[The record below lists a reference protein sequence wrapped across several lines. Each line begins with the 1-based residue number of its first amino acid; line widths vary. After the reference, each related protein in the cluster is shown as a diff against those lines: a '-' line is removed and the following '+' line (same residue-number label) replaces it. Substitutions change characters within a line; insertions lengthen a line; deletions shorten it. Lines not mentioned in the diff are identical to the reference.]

1 MTSSVNFSN
10 HQWLVNSLDANKNGK
25 MDELKAAD
33 HIRRAVD
40 TDKDGNISQQE
51 LVSALKQDQVEIR
64 QGSIE
69 QSRGFNIHVNGLET
83 LKNVRSTA
91 SQGISNTHIFT
102 PTLYSDDTSR
112 DRYHKL
118 KESNRSYDASI
129 QSMESSLRSIRDMT
143 EGKTDATSRALNI
156 QAKTTLRSTQWSTWS
171 ARLQQNM
178 SQTRDWFVDYTP
190 GQRPTSPSRPSNG
203 GTYGNDPFNGGGSS
217 NDPYGKDPFSGGGNN
232 VSSDPYGKDPFNSA
246 PTDNNQ
252 PIIPNDPYLD
262 RLDPFLREQEQILTN
277 LKTSYEV
284 MNNALK
290 AIKEQTNDLPD
301 LPATVR
307 ATDSNISRAFANI
320 GAIENSGKTPQQ
332 VGQNI
337 RQEADATEAKATGRT
352 GPYAGIGAGVG
363 LVAGAAIGYFAGG
376 RTAKSAL
383 MGAGIG
389 AAASGGIGALVGN
402 GIDSGYKNEASSL
415 RSLAGRVESY
425 NPGADKKTLA
435 DTNLGFYNK
444 LFEARDAHDL
454 DRARVVNND
463 LKGVAGTASNIA
475 QRSGEIA
482 DAHRKY

>member
-10 HQWLVNSLDANKNGK
+10 HQWLVNSFDSNKNGT

-33 HIRRAVD
+33 HIKQSID
-40 TDKDGNISQQE
+40 TDKNGSISKQE
-51 LVSALKQDQVEIR
+51 LVSALQQDKVEIR
-64 QGSIE
+64 QGTIE
-69 QSRGFNIHVNGLET
+69 QSRGFNIHVEGLET
-83 LKNVRSTA
+83 LKSVRATA
-91 SQGISNTHIFT
+91 NQGISNTHVFT

-118 KESNRSYDASI
+118 KESNRSYDSAI
-129 QSMESSLRSIRDMT
+129 NSMESSLRSIRDMT
-143 EGKTDATSRALNI
+143 AGKTDATSRALHI
-156 QAKTTLRSTQWSTWS
+156 QAKTTLNSTQWNTWS

-178 SQTRDWFVDYTP
+178 SRTRDWFNDYTP
-190 GQRPTSPSRPSNG
+190 GQRPASPSSPSRPVNSG
-203 GTYGNDPFNGGGSS
+203 
-217 NDPYGKDPFSGGGNN
+217 DPYGKDPFSNGGGNQ
-232 VSSDPYGKDPFNSA
+232 VSDSPYGKDPFNST
-246 PTDNNQ
+246 PGDNSQ
-252 PIIPNDPYLD
+252 PIIPDDPYLD
-262 RLDPFLREQEQILTN
+262 RLDPYLREQEQILTN

-301 LPATVR
+301 LQASVQ
-307 ATDSNISRAFANI
+307 ATDRNISKAFANL

-332 VGQNI
+332 VSQNI
-337 RQEADATEAKATGRT
+337 RKEADATDAKATGRT

-376 RTAKSAL
+376 RTTKSAL

-402 GIDSGYKNEASSL
+402 GIDAGYKSEATSL
-415 RSLAGRVESY
+415 RSLAGRVETY
-425 NPGADKKTLA
+425 NPESDKQSLSQ
-435 DTNLGFYNK
+435 TNVNLYNK
-444 LFEARDAHDL
+444 LFDARSANDL

-463 LKGVAGTASNIA
+463 LKTISGSASTIA
-475 QRSGEIA
+475 NRSGEIA